1 MGQVNI
7 SSVSVSSGLNWSI
20 KCWGQMTMDNI
31 CKLQCILN
39 SIHTVL
45 REAGPI
51 LSEHAQLPLFATDM
65 CISQGWQ
72 QLQRKPAG
80 GGPSPG
86 PLEADSFFSFCL
98 YLLEKVRW
106 GSAGKKFKLIH
117 GLTQGCAS
125 NSKHTLGHAGQD
137 PAFPKANDNGGK
149 GLWRFCHHFNKIWID
164 VETNCFC
171 FKWLKT
177 FSLETQVE

>member
-1 MGQVNI
+1 MYTEFH
-7 SSVSVSSGLNWSI
+7 SHS
-20 KCWGQMTMDNI
+20 
-31 CKLQCILN
+31 
-39 SIHTVL
+39 
-45 REAGPI
+45 
-51 LSEHAQLPLFATDM
+51 
-65 CISQGWQ
+65 
-72 QLQRKPAG
+72 PAG
-80 GGPSPG
+80 GWTHPQRACTAPTVCNRYVHFSGMTTTTEKASWGGGLIPG
-86 PLEADSFFSFCL
+86 AFEADYFFSFCL